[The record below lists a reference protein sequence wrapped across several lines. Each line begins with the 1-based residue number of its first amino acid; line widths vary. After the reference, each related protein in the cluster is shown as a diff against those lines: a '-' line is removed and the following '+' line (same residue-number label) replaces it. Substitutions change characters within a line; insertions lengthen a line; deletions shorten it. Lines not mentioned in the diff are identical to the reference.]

1 MRNTS
6 QRVGI
11 FVDLA
16 NIYHSAKHLH
26 NANVNFAK
34 LLKQLVGDRQLVRA
48 ISYVVSADPAK
59 EKDFLKALSKSG
71 FEIKSK
77 DLQSFPGGMKKGNWD
92 VGMAVDA
99 IRMSSKIDVAI
110 IISGDG
116 DFCDLVEYLQHEGLL
131 VEVVG
136 FDSSTSNILKE
147 HADSFIDLDKYPDML
162 IKTNFLNKKQFPHE

>member
-1 MRNTS
+1 MKNAS

-16 NIYHSAKHLH
+16 NVYHSAKHLH
-26 NANVNFAK
+26 NANVNFTM
-34 LLKQLVGDRQLVRA
+34 LLKQLVDSRQLVRA
-48 ISYVVSADPAK
+48 IAYVISADPAK
-59 EKDFLKALSKSG
+59 EKDFLTALSKSG

-77 DLQSFPGGMKKGNWD
+77 DLQSFPGGVKKGNWD

-116 DFCDLVEYLQHEGLL
+116 DFTDLVEYLQHEGLL

-136 FDSSTSNILKE
+136 FGSSTSNILKE
-147 HADSFIDLDKYPDML
+147 QADNFLDLDKYPEIL
-162 IKTNFLNKKQFPHE
+162 IKN

>member
-1 MRNTS
+1 MKNAS

-11 FVDLA
+11 FIDLA

-26 NANVNFAK
+26 KSNINFAK
-34 LLKQLVGDRQLVRA
+34 LLKLLVDNRQLVRA
-48 ISYVVSADPAK
+48 IAYTVSADPKK
-59 EKDFLKALSKSG
+59 EKDFLTALGKSG

-77 DLQSFPGGMKKGNWD
+77 DLQSFPGGLKKGNWD
-92 VGMAVDA
+92 IGIAIDA

-116 DFCDLVEYLQHEGLL
+116 DFIELVEYLQHEGLL

-136 FDSSTSNILKE
+136 FGSSTSAGLKE
-147 HADSFIDLDKYPDML
+147 KADNFIDLDKYPELM
-162 IKTNFLNKKQFPHE
+162 IKTGPQIKK